1 MNYKLFEP
9 ALVLTVFVLDRL
21 TKAFTLKHLYHR
33 SVEVLPFFKLT
44 YVQNTGV
51 AFGMFRD
58 SNGFFIVFSAVLI
71 AALLVFRRKMP
82 GFSASGAQPFSWRYP
97 GSPAAAWGHLAA
109 RCPRAGLALVLG
121 GALGNLYDR
130 LVYGFV
136 VDFLDLSF
144 FPAVFNVADSAI
156 TAGAILLAIGLRGV
170 DSR

>member
-44 YVQNTGV
+44 YVQNTCV

-82 GFSASGAQPFSWRYP
+82 GFSASGAQPFSWRQF
-97 GSPAAAWGHLAA
+97 GSPAAAALAQ
-109 RCPRAGLALVLG
+109 RTGLALVLG